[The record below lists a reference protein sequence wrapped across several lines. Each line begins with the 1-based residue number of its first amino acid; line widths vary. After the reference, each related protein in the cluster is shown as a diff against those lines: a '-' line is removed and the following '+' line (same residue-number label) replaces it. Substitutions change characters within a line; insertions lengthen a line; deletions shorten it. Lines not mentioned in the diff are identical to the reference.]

1 MTKLYKQ
8 SAINTLILFIGFAI
22 GGINVLFLYTHFLDS
37 EYYGLITFLLS
48 TATIF
53 LPFLIFGMH
62 NTVIKFYSSYKTK
75 EEKDI
80 FLTTSLFLPLLVI
93 VPSAIIGVFVYEQI
107 SNWLSKTNNIIKNYS
122 YLIFLIAVFMGYFEL
137 FYAWSKVQLQSVF
150 GNFIKEVFA
159 RFSTSILLLLAY
171 FKTIT
176 NEQFIYAIVIVYG
189 VRLFIMLFYALYLY
203 KPKLIFKKLKNLKEI
218 INYSFYIILAGSAG
232 FILLEIDKFMIP
244 QIQGGI
250 SKVAYYSV
258 GIYIASVVGIPAR
271 AMQQI
276 ATPITAKAIN
286 SNDLREVEKLYKN
299 SSINQLLAGGL
310 LFLLIN
316 LNVVYLYEII
326 NKPEYSNG
334 VLIVLMI
341 SVAKLFELAMGTN
354 IAILSNSKYYKIYFY
369 LSLAMAISVIF
380 MNNWLINI
388 YGNNGAALATLI
400 VVAVFVIVK
409 IIYVKSKLRMQPF
422 TLKTVLVLLLTAII
436 FGLFYFIELDFNP
449 LLNILL
455 RSVFIT
461 ITYLFISYKLN
472 ISNEF
477 KQLVLSLI
485 KKTITKI

>member
-1 MTKLYKQ
+1 
-8 SAINTLILFIGFAI
+8 
-22 GGINVLFLYTHFLDS
+22 
-37 EYYGLITFLLS
+37 
-48 TATIF
+48 
-53 LPFLIFGMH
+53 
-62 NTVIKFYSSYKTK
+62 
-75 EEKDI
+75 
-80 FLTTSLFLPLLVI
+80 
-93 VPSAIIGVFVYEQI
+93 
-107 SNWLSKTNNIIKNYS
+107 
-122 YLIFLIAVFMGYFEL
+122 
-137 FYAWSKVQLQSVF
+137 
-150 GNFIKEVFA
+150 
-159 RFSTSILLLLAY
+159 
-171 FKTIT
+171 
-176 NEQFIYAIVIVYG
+176 
-189 VRLFIMLFYALYLY
+189 
-203 KPKLIFKKLKNLKEI
+203 
-218 INYSFYIILAGSAG
+218 
-232 FILLEIDKFMIP
+232 MIP
-244 QIQGGI
+244 QIQEGI

-286 SNDLREVEKLYKN
+286 SNDLHEVEKLYKN

-400 VVAVFVIVK
+400 VVAVFFIVK

>member
-244 QIQGGI
+244 QIQEGI

-400 VVAVFVIVK
+400 VVAVFFIVK

>member
-93 VPSAIIGVFVYEQI
+93 VPSAIIGVFAYEQI

-244 QIQGGI
+244 QIQEGI

-286 SNDLREVEKLYKN
+286 SNDLHEVEKLYKN

-400 VVAVFVIVK
+400 VVAVFFIVK

-485 KKTITKI
+485 KKQ